1 LFLATTDRNFRVR
14 FGIISQEYM
23 STKAVGSLWSK
34 FFLLRYSPRHY
45 DKAGV
50 FRSVTLRVVSN
61 PPGPVRCAPLCI
73 TGAGGVYPF
82 LLVAGST
89 VNLSPPIRHTL
100 LRRNLPANSFLRA
113 TTVRVGPAPQ
123 TPDFLRRVF
132 TPTCTH
138 VCLRNALKIFHF
150 FVRTIIPSPVIYY
163 MYMSS
168 CMDLYTNGRSG
179 TRERDARGVHVWNR
193 NKQRQSLP
201 IRDVTFIC
209 IF

>member
-113 TTVRVGPAPQ
+113 TVRVGPAPQ

-138 VCLRNALKIFHF
+138 VVAQCSQNIPLLRA
-150 FVRTIIPSPVIYY
+150 YY
-163 MYMSS
+163 
-168 CMDLYTNGRSG
+168 YTVAGHILH
-179 TRERDARGVHVWNR
+179 VHVIMYGPLHERTVGYAGKGCAWG
-193 NKQRQSLP
+193 SCLE
-201 IRDVTFIC
+201 
-209 IF
+209 